1 MRFPSALALALCV
14 LLVASAAGAATVTV
28 AAAAGA
34 PADPKEVIT
43 DPSPESQVTDA
54 NPSPEAQVTAADPSP
69 EPQVAPTTDAD
80 EQPPLE
86 YDDPR
91 QVIHLNL
98 TDDGTVRWTIE
109 SRYLIHDEDD
119 EALFFEYA
127 EAVSSGERDAG
138 YDVQLFERFL
148 SLAQE
153 TTDREMEIQD
163 AGWDEPRVENR
174 TIVTEIENGDGD
186 DENGTKIGSLSYS
199 FAWTEFA
206 SVDDNRVYFGDA
218 FATPDG
224 TWFPALTENQRLVI
238 HSPEGYGFDHAPP
251 VEQRNGALV
260 WDGPH
265 EFGDG
270 ELEIVYLRGAD
281 SNGSPTPPADGGVS
295 WELVGAA
302 AIAVGAILAV
312 LGYLYVIG
320 RLPVRRADDAETG
333 RPAEAAVTGR
343 EVTDREVTEGETSP
357 GAGREETRFD
367 EREALESMPEESAE
381 AATGADDVDLELLS
395 DEERV
400 LRLLRANGGRMKQA
414 SIVKETGWSNAK
426 VSQLLSKMDD
436 EDEIEKLRIG
446 RENLIT
452 LPEVDPTEID

>member
-1 MRFPSALALALCV
+1 MRFPTALALALCA
-14 LLVASAAGAATVTV
+14 LLIVSAAGAATLTV
-28 AAAAGA
+28 ASAAEA
-34 PADPKEVIT
+34 PAESKELIT
-43 DPSPESQVTDA
+43 DPSFEYQDIVT
-54 NPSPEAQVTAADPSP
+54 DPSP
-69 EPQVAPTTDAD
+69 EPQITFTTDANG
-80 EQPPLE
+80 QPSLG

-98 TDDGTVRWTIE
+98 TDDGAVQWTIE
-109 SRYLIHDEDD
+109 SRYLLYDEDD

-138 YDVQLFERFL
+138 YDVQLFERFR
-148 SLAQE
+148 SVAQE
-153 TTDREMEIQD
+153 STDREMEIQD

-174 TIVTEIENGDGD
+174 TVVTEIENGDD
-186 DENGTKIGSLSYS
+186 HDEDGTKIGIISYS
-199 FAWTEFA
+199 FTWTEFA
-206 SVDDNRVYFGDA
+206 RVGDNRVYFGDA
-218 FATPDG
+218 FVTPEG
-224 TWFPALTENQRLVI
+224 SWFPALTDNQRLVI

-270 ELEIVYLRGAD
+270 ELEVVYLRGAD
-281 SNGSPTPPADGGVS
+281 SNGSPAPPTDEGVS
-295 WELVGAA
+295 WDLVGAA
-302 AIAVGAILAV
+302 AIAFGAVLAV

-320 RLPVRRADDAETG
+320 RLPVRRSDEVETERLAEK
-333 RPAEAAVTGR
+333 
-343 EVTDREVTEGETSP
+343 EVTEGKTPP
-357 GAGREETRFD
+357 GTTGEEARFD
-367 EREALESMPEESAE
+367 EREALESMPEEPAE
-381 AATGADDVDLELLS
+381 AVEEDDVDLELLS

-400 LRLLRANGGRMKQA
+400 MRLLRANGGRMKQA

>member
-1 MRFPSALALALCV
+1 MRFPTALALALCA
-14 LLVASAAGAATVTV
+14 LLLASAAGAAPLT
-28 AAAAGA
+28 AASAAGA
-34 PADPKEVIT
+34 PADPKELIT
-43 DPSPESQVTDA
+43 NPSSESQVTVID
-54 NPSPEAQVTAADPSP
+54 PSFESLDMVTDRSSEHQVTF
-69 EPQVAPTTDAD
+69 TTD
-80 EQPPLE
+80 ENGQPSLE

-98 TDDGTVRWTIE
+98 TDDGAVRWTIE
-109 SRYLIHDEDD
+109 SRYLIYDEDD

-138 YDVQLFERFL
+138 YDVRLFERFL
-148 SLAQE
+148 SLAQA

-163 AGWDEPRVENR
+163 AGWDEPRVENH
-174 TIVTEIENGDGD
+174 TIVTEVENGDEAL
-186 DENGTKIGSLSYS
+186 ENGTKIGIISYS
-199 FAWTEFA
+199 FTWTEFT

-218 FATPDG
+218 FATPEG
-224 TWFPALTENQRLVI
+224 SWFPALTDTQRLVI

-281 SNGSPTPPADGGVS
+281 SNGSPAPPTDGGVS

-302 AIAVGAILAV
+302 GIAIGAVLAV

-320 RLPVRRADDAETG
+320 RLPVRRSDEAQTVRLAEK
-333 RPAEAAVTGR
+333 
-343 EVTDREVTEGETSP
+343 EVTDGETSP
-357 GAGREETRFD
+357 GATRSETRFD
-367 EREALESMPEESAE
+367 ERDALESMPDEPVE
-381 AATGADDVDLELLS
+381 AATEADEVDLELLS

-436 EDEIEKLRIG
+436 EDEIDKLRIG